1 MADYSID
8 DILAELDAKKSGSS
22 DNTGRSYG
30 DDTPPRHHDISATAI
45 IEGLDGSEDG
55 VYLREKDGDTENVDA
70 EYINEAQDG
79 SDEVSI
85 ATSYESRK
93 DNGST
98 DNSDIDKIT
107 GEQSDVDK
115 VLGETDNF
123 MIADASSEIDIDE
136 HKAKVL
142 ADNEKTVQ
150 AKPAEAEKAPEPVH
164 EIRKEIVSDEEK
176 RRMMLEKERE
186 NSDPDDMLALVNP
199 LEVKEKVNEQVK
211 EKELVSVAEL
221 RQTHPDRVGKRSRQ
235 RKNRSRTSY
244 YCSVPGYRPVRRRK
258 YQSLYIRRDIV
269 KPLLSVSDLRRFL
282 R

>member
-1 MADYSID
+1 MTQRKA
-8 DILAELDAKKSGSS
+8 A

-79 SDEVSI
+79 SEEVSK

-136 HKAKVL
+136 HKAKAL
-142 ADNEKTVQ
+142 AENEKTC
-150 AKPAEAEKAPEPVH
+150 
-164 EIRKEIVSDEEK
+164 
-176 RRMMLEKERE
+176 
-186 NSDPDDMLALVNP
+186 
-199 LEVKEKVNEQVK
+199 
-211 EKELVSVAEL
+211 
-221 RQTHPDRVGKRSRQ
+221 RQSRQ
-235 RKNRSRTSY
+235 KPKKLPSMFTKSARRSSATRKNAE
-244 YCSVPGYRPVRRRK
+244 
-258 YQSLYIRRDIV
+258 
-269 KPLLSVSDLRRFL
+269 
-282 R
+282 

>member
-8 DILAELDAKKSGSS
+8 DILAELDAKKSGDS
-22 DNTGRSYG
+22 DNTVRSYG

-79 SDEVSI
+79 SEKVSK

-136 HKAKVL
+136 HKAKAL
-142 ADNEKTVQ
+142 AENEKAVQ
-150 AKPAEAEKAPEPVH
+150 AKPAETEKAPEPVH

-221 RQTHPDRVGKRSRQ
+221 SGMYAGNTQGIAGDDLKAIAPQKTSLAEKNKRYRRCFGKSGFEYEKRRRSRKGIS
-235 RKNRSRTSY
+235 RKEIDR
-244 YCSVPGYRPVRRRK
+244 
-258 YQSLYIRRDIV
+258 
-269 KPLLSVSDLRRFL
+269 
-282 R
+282 

>member
-8 DILAELDAKKSGSS
+8 DILAELDAKKSGDS
-22 DNTGRSYG
+22 DNTVRSYG

-79 SDEVSI
+79 SKEVSK

-136 HKAKVL
+136 HKAKAL
-142 ADNEKTVQ
+142 AENEK
-150 AKPAEAEKAPEPVH
+150 PC
-164 EIRKEIVSDEEK
+164 
-176 RRMMLEKERE
+176 
-186 NSDPDDMLALVNP
+186 
-199 LEVKEKVNEQVK
+199 
-211 EKELVSVAEL
+211 
-221 RQTHPDRVGKRSRQ
+221 RQSRQ
-235 RKNRSRTSY
+235 KPKKLPSLFTRSARRSSATRKNAE
-244 YCSVPGYRPVRRRK
+244 
-258 YQSLYIRRDIV
+258 
-269 KPLLSVSDLRRFL
+269 
-282 R
+282 

>member
-1 MADYSID
+1 M
-8 DILAELDAKKSGSS
+8 
-22 DNTGRSYG
+22 T
-30 DDTPPRHHDISATAI
+30 
-45 IEGLDGSEDG
+45 
-55 VYLREKDGDTENVDA
+55 
-70 EYINEAQDG
+70 EAQDG

-142 ADNEKTVQ
+142 AENEKAVQ
-150 AKPAEAEKAPEPVH
+150 GKPTENEKAPEPVH

-176 RRMMLEKERE
+176 RRMMLEKTICWR
-186 NSDPDDMLALVNP
+186 LLI
-199 LEVKEKVNEQVK
+199 L
-211 EKELVSVAEL
+211 L
-221 RQTHPDRVGKRSRQ
+221 RSRK
-235 RKNRSRTSY
+235 R
-244 YCSVPGYRPVRRRK
+244 
-258 YQSLYIRRDIV
+258 
-269 KPLLSVSDLRRFL
+269 
-282 R
+282 

>member
-8 DILAELDAKKSGSS
+8 DILAELDAKKSGDS

-123 MIADASSEIDIDE
+123 MIADASS
-136 HKAKVL
+136 
-142 ADNEKTVQ
+142 
-150 AKPAEAEKAPEPVH
+150 
-164 EIRKEIVSDEEK
+164 
-176 RRMMLEKERE
+176 
-186 NSDPDDMLALVNP
+186 
-199 LEVKEKVNEQVK
+199 
-211 EKELVSVAEL
+211 
-221 RQTHPDRVGKRSRQ
+221 
-235 RKNRSRTSY
+235 
-244 YCSVPGYRPVRRRK
+244 
-258 YQSLYIRRDIV
+258 
-269 KPLLSVSDLRRFL
+269 
-282 R
+282 

>member
-8 DILAELDAKKSGSS
+8 DILAELDAKKSGNS

-79 SDEVSI
+79 SEEVSK
-85 ATSYESRK
+85 ATSYETRK

-142 ADNEKTVQ
+142 AENEK
-150 AKPAEAEKAPEPVH
+150 PC
-164 EIRKEIVSDEEK
+164 
-176 RRMMLEKERE
+176 
-186 NSDPDDMLALVNP
+186 
-199 LEVKEKVNEQVK
+199 
-211 EKELVSVAEL
+211 
-221 RQTHPDRVGKRSRQ
+221 RQSRQ
-235 RKNRSRTSY
+235 KPKKLPSLFMKSARRSSATRKNAE
-244 YCSVPGYRPVRRRK
+244 
-258 YQSLYIRRDIV
+258 
-269 KPLLSVSDLRRFL
+269 
-282 R
+282 